1 MRLRRAVALLLLV
14 LPSFC
19 LAEDVVLKC
28 DEYNDKIGGM
38 EKFCT
43 VSGFQVTHSQNIK
56 ITPYYRANQTNFM
69 KFYNSV
75 LLDIP
80 AKLFDVFS
88 SLKNLDVSHTEIGD
102 LSRNTFTSAS
112 MLNTLNLSY
121 NLIEKINTSVFV
133 GAHNLMRLD
142 LSHNRIHTLGSLA
155 FRGLG
160 NMNKVILS
168 HNALT
173 SIPTDLFLDN
183 AYMDAVYLDYNQLEE
198 LKAEVFHG
206 LRHIR
211 ELNVAHNRLKQF
223 DPQIFQNSYGPE
235 MLILAFNE
243 LTDFQLTN
251 KTITKR
257 LDLDSNRLSRL
268 SVNGTSYISANN
280 NSITQVEVWNGQ
292 DVNTLLLKQN
302 QLKDINSI
310 VSLTQLIELDISYNP
325 VGNPNISTFQNLKH
339 LTMLNLRATG
349 ISKLAFG
356 MFAKLGNLES
366 LDLAYNNL
374 TELNLDMFVPANDKL
389 RSFFVDANNL
399 TEIHGKYSFAKAF
412 PSLMELGISRN
423 RFNCSYLHWLL
434 IKPQLGDF
442 TKLHIEHDDSPQEQ
456 THIRDVTCLSNKNE
470 ELLKAEHDLAD
481 SKHFQNSMKQSL
493 DAMSEHAKQMQTY
506 LLVLS
511 AILSLLVILV
521 GSVCILGGIHYW
533 RVQRAKYFQRRG
545 GVIVFNSNA
554 TVNTHVEQ

>member
-1 MRLRRAVALLLLV
+1 MRLRRAVALLLFV

-168 HNALT
+168 HNVLT

-399 TEIHGKYSFAKAF
+399 TEIQGKYSFAKAF